1 MSEDELRTTGL
12 EIKVRTSPESSPQEV
27 TNQIIT
33 QLRPYLEQVFRMYQ
47 VVYRIRLIIQPVFV
61 KTPQPPITVK
71 AIVRKPI
78 TQDEFAGEDGEE
90 PEEEEE

>member
-1 MSEDELRTTGL
+1 MSEDEFRTTGL
-12 EIKVRTSPESSPQEV
+12 EIKVRASPETSPQEV
-27 TNQIIT
+27 ANQIIA

-71 AIVRKPI
+71 AIVRRPI
-78 TQDEFAGEDGEE
+78 TQEEYEEGEE
-90 PEEEEE
+90 EAEEEVE

>member
-12 EIKVRTSPESSPQEV
+12 EIKVRASPETSPQDV
-27 TNQIIT
+27 VNQIIA

-71 AIVRKPI
+71 AIVRRPI
-78 TQDEFAGEDGEE
+78 TQEEYEEGEE
-90 PEEEEE
+90 EAEEEVE